1 MEKQADIRTSSAIDW
16 EVLHKTIRKIEKDEN
31 YWLCSYIIL
40 SIYSGLR
47 VSDVK
52 RITWSQVLSGK
63 DYLDIVEKK
72 TKKSRRIHL
81 NPFLIDSI
89 KKYQVKLK
97 VEDLN
102 KPIVSNRVG
111 KSVST
116 IYLNRVLKMAN
127 YQYGMG
133 VKNMSTHSLR
143 KSFGQHVWKS
153 NGCSD
158 KILTLLSEIFNHS
171 KVSVT
176 RKYIGLVEED
186 IVDIYCS
193 L

>member
-81 NPFLIDSI
+81 NSFLIDSI
-89 KKYQVKLK
+89 KKYQIKLK
-97 VEDLN
+97 AEDLN

-133 VKNMSTHSLR
+133 VKNMSSHSLR
-143 KSFGQHVWKS
+143 KSFGMHVWKS

-158 KILTLLSEIFNHS
+158 KVLTLLSEIFNHS

-186 IVDIYCS
+186 IIDVYCS

>member
-16 EVLHKTIRKIEKDEN
+16 ELLHKTIRKIEKDEN

-52 RITWSQVLSGK
+52 RITWQMVLSGK

-81 NPFLIDSI
+81 NSFLIDSI
-89 KKYQVKLK
+89 KKYQVKLGIT
-97 VEDLN
+97 DLDR
-102 KPIVSNRVG
+102 PIVCNREG

-116 IYLNRVLKMAN
+116 IYLNRILKKTN

-133 VKNMSTHSLR
+133 IKNMSSHSLR
-143 KSFGQHVWKS
+143 KSFGMHVWKS

-158 KILTLLSEIFNHS
+158 KVLTLLSVIFNHS
-171 KVSVT
+171 KVGVT

-186 IVDIYCS
+186 IIDVYCS

>member
-1 MEKQADIRTSSAIDW
+1 MEKLADIRTSSAIDW

-31 YWLCSYIIL
+31 FWLCSYIIL
-40 SIYSGLR
+40 SIYTGLR

-63 DYLDIVEKK
+63 DYMDVLEKK
-72 TKKSRRIHL
+72 TQKSKRIHL

-89 KKYQVKLK
+89 KKYQIKLGK
-97 VEDLN
+97 TNTSL
-102 KPIVSNRVG
+102 PIVSNREG

-116 IYLNRVLKMAN
+116 IYLNRVLKNMN
-127 YQYGMG
+127 YEYGMG
-133 VKNMSTHSLR
+133 VKNMSSHSLR
-143 KSFGQHVWKS
+143 KSFGQHVWKT

-158 KILTLLSEIFNHS
+158 KVLTLLSEIFNHS

-186 IVDIYCS
+186 IVDVYVS

>member
-31 YWLCSYIIL
+31 YWLSSYIIL
-40 SIYSGLR
+40 SIYTALR

-52 RITWSQVLSGK
+52 RITWCQVLSGK

-89 KKYQVKLK
+89 RKYKVKLNIN
-97 VEDLN
+97 DLN
-102 KPIVSNRVG
+102 QPIVSNREG

-116 IYLNRVLKMAN
+116 IYLNRVLKKAN
-127 YQYGMG
+127 YEYGMG
-133 VKNMSTHSLR
+133 VKNMSSHSLR
-143 KSFGQHVWKS
+143 KSFGMHVWKS

-158 KILTLLSEIFNHS
+158 KVLTLLSEIFNHS
-171 KVSVT
+171 KVSIT

-186 IVDIYCS
+186 IIDVYCS